1 MQKPHRYDQ
10 EFKSGAIDLA
20 NRSDKSVAQIARDL
34 GIKPGLLY
42 SWLKENRKPKEV
54 AAAMAHLQTQE
65 AEIKALK
72 RELKRV
78 KEERDILKKA
88 TAYFA
93 KTHE

>member
-20 NRSDKSVAQIARDL
+20 DKSDKPVAQIARDL

>member
-1 MQKPHRYDQ
+1 MKKPHRYDQ

-20 NRSDKSVAQIARDL
+20 NKSDKPVAQTAREL

-65 AEIKALK
+65 AEIKDLR

>member
-1 MQKPHRYDQ
+1 MQKSYRYDQ

-20 NRSDKSVAQIARDL
+20 NKSDKPVAQTAREP

-54 AAAMAHLQTQE
+54 TAAMGHLQTQE

-72 RELKRV
+72 RELKGV

>member
-20 NRSDKSVAQIARDL
+20 NRSDKPVAQIAGDL

>member
-42 SWLKENRKPKEV
+42 S
-54 AAAMAHLQTQE
+54 
-65 AEIKALK
+65 
-72 RELKRV
+72 
-78 KEERDILKKA
+78 
-88 TAYFA
+88 
-93 KTHE
+93 